1 MIKSIE
7 SELFRVEKFTNKYDN
22 EIVRISSLCWE
33 DKLEIAI
40 SELDNLVDLLSKA
53 KTIMK

>member
-1 MIKSIE
+1 MIKLIE

-22 EIVRISSLCWE
+22 EIVRITSLCWG
-33 DKLEIAI
+33 DKIEIAI
-40 SELDNLVDLLSKA
+40 GELDDLIELLSKV